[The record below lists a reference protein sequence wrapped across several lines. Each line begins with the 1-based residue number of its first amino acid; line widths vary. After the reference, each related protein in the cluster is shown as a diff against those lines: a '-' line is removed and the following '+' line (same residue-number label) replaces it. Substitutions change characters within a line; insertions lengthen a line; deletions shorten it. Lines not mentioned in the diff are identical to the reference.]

1 MCLGR
6 FGIQWGLGPP
16 IICHHEMASGLTT
29 PRLRK
34 SAFAFIL
41 RISVAYRGA

>member
-1 MCLGR
+1 MFR
-6 FGIQWGLGPP
+6 AVWDTMGLGPP
-16 IICHHEMASGLTT
+16 IIGHHEIASGPTT
-29 PRLRK
+29 PGLRK